1 MWTRDVALSPL
12 PHYLHQPPSR
22 SILIYPRQSSRPKQA
37 QPRFVNGSQAL
48 GNPNIACKMP
58 GTGKLVAAGP
68 QLNIDFSLLWESDHP
83 QQHSP
88 QTCGSPPSRLILGFC
103 SPESF
108 IFKSNKGQSSR
119 HCRTLYQRP
128 TLLRLGN
135 PNCNLKKH
143 FDFLKFPEIQ
153 PLLQD
158 V

>member
-12 PHYLHQPPSR
+12 PHYLHQAPSR

-88 QTCGSPPSRLILGFC
+88 QTCGPPPPPALFSDSVPQNLSYSRATRG
-103 SPESF
+103 SQVGTAEPF
-108 IFKSNKGQSSR
+108 IR
-119 HCRTLYQRP
+119 DPLC
-128 TLLRLGN
+128 
-135 PNCNLKKH
+135 CVWV
-143 FDFLKFPEIQ
+143 IQ
-153 PLLQD
+153 TAI
-158 V
+158 

>member
-68 QLNIDFSLLWESDHP
+68 HLNIGFSLLWESDHP

-88 QTCGSPPSRLILGFC
+88 QTCGCPPLPPYSRILF
-103 SPESF
+103 PR
-108 IFKSNKGQSSR
+108 IFHIQEQQGAVKSALQ
-119 HCRTLYQRP
+119 
-128 TLLRLGN
+128 N
-135 PNCNLKKH
+135 PLSETH
-143 FDFLKFPEIQ
+143 SAAFG
-153 PLLQD
+153 
-158 V
+158 